1 MKKFF
6 LILIAFALQAC
17 TYAGPFVTHI
27 SQNKDGS
34 LTVEKCMVEHNAFS
48 GAVATTNCTQSK
60 V

>member
-1 MKKFF
+1 MQKFF

-27 SQNKDGS
+27 SQNKEGA
-34 LTVEKCMVEHNAFS
+34 LIVEKCMVEHNALS
-48 GAVATTNCTQSK
+48 GAIATTNCTQSK